1 MIPSTLAPF
10 FRTDQRRVAHRI
22 ESTLQCIGPGKGAG
36 GRSVEAGSAPSGS
49 TRSISPSSAQEPD
62 VPWLQEDL
70 KASKEVWIFA
80 VPTADL
86 QPLPLNHTSSHF
98 IPGLGI
104 LRWTL
109 RSSSCTV
116 AGLVLLSLVL
126 TSPDPLSTLR
136 MIKMPISQSVT
147 MTPPASSSGPYE

>member
-1 MIPSTLAPF
+1 M
-10 FRTDQRRVAHRI
+10 
-22 ESTLQCIGPGKGAG
+22 
-36 GRSVEAGSAPSGS
+36 
-49 TRSISPSSAQEPD
+49 
-62 VPWLQEDL
+62 PWLQEDL